1 MGVFNLTKKDD
12 EIKIEYPPQIK
23 DALKRAKQRQM
34 ELEAWLFFIDLLTK
48 AIKNVKKDGNKFF

>member
-1 MGVFNLTKKDD
+1 MGKFGLGTNG
-12 EIKIEYPPQIK
+12 EEMKIEYPAEIK
-23 DALKRAKQRQM
+23 HSLERAKQRQM

>member
-12 EIKIEYPPQIK
+12 EIKIEYPAQIK

-34 ELEAWLFFIDLLTK
+34 ELKAWLYFIGIVAK
-48 AIKNVKKDGNKFF
+48 GIKNMKKDVKKFL